1 MANWIYEN
9 KPITELP
16 EKCIGFVYI
25 ITNLKNNR
33 KYIGKKLARFKKS
46 RPPLKGKVN
55 KRRYT
60 VESDW
65 QTYYGSNDELTIDV
79 ETLGTEN
86 FKREIEKEKESA
98 SFNFVALFVNSLFP
112 LIDNFEIAIKQD
124 NNPKEI
130 ESLYKTLQDFMDNL
144 NIVEVPGVG
153 EVFDPNFHE
162 AVEHSGDGDTQTI
175 EEVLRK
181 RLYLGRQAT
190 KTSNGKS

>member
-1 MANWIYEN
+1 MSNKDEASSSEELKQNQETNTVTLDEYE
-9 KPITELP
+9 KIKDDYL
-16 EKCIGFVYI
+16 
-25 ITNLKNNR
+25 R
-33 KYIGKKLARFKKS
+33 LAADF
-46 RPPLKGKVN
+46 
-55 KRRYT
+55 
-60 VESDW
+60 
-65 QTYYGSNDELTIDV
+65 
-79 ETLGTEN
+79 EN
-86 FKREIEKEKESA
+86 FKKRNEKEKEYA

-153 EVFDPNFHE
+153 EAFDPNFHE

-181 RLYLGRQAT
+181 GYTLEDKLLRPAMVRV
-190 KTSNGKS
+190 KSE

>member
-1 MANWIYEN
+1 MSNKDEASSSEELKQNQENNTVTLDEYE
-9 KPITELP
+9 KIKDDYL
-16 EKCIGFVYI
+16 
-25 ITNLKNNR
+25 R
-33 KYIGKKLARFKKS
+33 LAADF
-46 RPPLKGKVN
+46 
-55 KRRYT
+55 
-60 VESDW
+60 
-65 QTYYGSNDELTIDV
+65 
-79 ETLGTEN
+79 EN
-86 FKREIEKEKESA
+86 FKKRNEKEKESA

-153 EVFDPNFHE
+153 EAFDPNFHE

-181 RLYLGRQAT
+181 GYTLEDKLLRPAMVRV
-190 KTSNGKS
+190 KSE

>member
-1 MANWIYEN
+1 MSYKDEASSSEELKQNQETNTVTLDEYE
-9 KPITELP
+9 KIKDDYL
-16 EKCIGFVYI
+16 
-25 ITNLKNNR
+25 R
-33 KYIGKKLARFKKS
+33 LAADF
-46 RPPLKGKVN
+46 
-55 KRRYT
+55 
-60 VESDW
+60 
-65 QTYYGSNDELTIDV
+65 
-79 ETLGTEN
+79 EN
-86 FKREIEKEKESA
+86 FKKRNEKEKESA

-153 EVFDPNFHE
+153 EAFDPNFHE

-181 RLYLGRQAT
+181 GYTLEDKLLRPAMVRV
-190 KTSNGKS
+190 KSE

>member
-1 MANWIYEN
+1 MSNKDEASSSEELKQNQETNTVTLDEYE
-9 KPITELP
+9 KIKDDYL
-16 EKCIGFVYI
+16 
-25 ITNLKNNR
+25 R
-33 KYIGKKLARFKKS
+33 LAADF
-46 RPPLKGKVN
+46 
-55 KRRYT
+55 
-60 VESDW
+60 
-65 QTYYGSNDELTIDV
+65 
-79 ETLGTEN
+79 EN
-86 FKREIEKEKESA
+86 FKKRNEKEKESA

-153 EVFDPNFHE
+153 EAFDPNFHE

-181 RLYLGRQAT
+181 GYALEDKLLRPAMVRV
-190 KTSNGKS
+190 KSE

>member
-1 MANWIYEN
+1 MSNKDEASSSEELKQNQETNTVTLDEYE
-9 KPITELP
+9 KIKDDYLS
-16 EKCIGFVYI
+16 
-25 ITNLKNNR
+25 
-33 KYIGKKLARFKKS
+33 LAADF
-46 RPPLKGKVN
+46 
-55 KRRYT
+55 
-60 VESDW
+60 
-65 QTYYGSNDELTIDV
+65 
-79 ETLGTEN
+79 EN
-86 FKREIEKEKESA
+86 FKKRNEKEKKSA

-153 EVFDPNFHE
+153 EAFDPNFHE

-181 RLYLGRQAT
+181 GYTLEDKLLRPAMVRV
-190 KTSNGKS
+190 KSE